1 MDKDFL
7 PEYLV
12 DTFFLNSCLIYSY
25 LIVRDFPV
33 QVFPTLYYSQSKRY
47 SNVSEYVIMETVMRN
62 EAFSDNRS

>member
-33 QVFPTLYYSQSKRY
+33 QVFPVLYYSQSKRY